1 MKLWNKLLI
10 YFYIVIIFVLGLTAI
25 LNSLTFQKTIDEYLA
40 SQVESKFEELT
51 KNISILYAISPN
63 VTSDDLAFHFSG
75 EPVNIEVYDN
85 TDTMFASY
93 HGVNSIR
100 NKNSGLLK
108 KDYDLINSQGVKI
121 GFIVI
126 TYVEDLTQYNQS
138 INSFNKNVSRN
149 YGIIILISMLLGLL
163 IVFFIAKRISK
174 PINKLNEFTNEL
186 KKGNYASVD
195 SESNTFEIDELTRNL
210 NFLSHS
216 LSNQE
221 NFRSNYAQ
229 DISHELRTPLTNL
242 LLHLEG
248 IRDQIIDADD
258 ETVNMLISEVN
269 RLNTMVNNLQISF
282 NKAEKSLEL
291 NLENHKIDELIQ
303 FSVDTFKPK
312 LNEKNISMNLELD
325 DNIIIPV
332 DKGKFIQ
339 VINNLISNA
348 IKASNE
354 NSSIYITSKEYKNRY
369 VIIVKDNGV
378 GISKDDLDKIFDRFY
393 RVDTAR
399 NRATGGHG
407 LGLTITKNY
416 VELMGGKIN
425 VNSNLGKGSEFIITF
440 LKSKN

>member
-100 NKNSGLLK
+100 NKNTGLLK

-399 NRATGGHG
+399 NRVTGGHG